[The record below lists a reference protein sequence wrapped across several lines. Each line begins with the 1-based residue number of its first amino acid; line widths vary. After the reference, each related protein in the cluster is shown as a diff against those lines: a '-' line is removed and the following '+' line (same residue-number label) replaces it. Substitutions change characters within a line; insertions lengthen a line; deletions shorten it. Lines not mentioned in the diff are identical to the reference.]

1 MFKSLTFDGEN
12 SLDYGVHIN
21 GEGVYNAPERDVEMI
36 SIPGR
41 DGDYALDHG
50 RFHNIDVTYPAGIG
64 EMSQTDFADKIGAFR
79 NALASRRGYCRL
91 EDDYHTDEFRM
102 GVYKS
107 GLEASPVMYN
117 RAGEFDLVFNCKP
130 QRFLKTGEQAT
141 EFTQSGTINNPTLF
155 EAKPL
160 LELYGYGTLNVNGSE
175 IVLHNDPLGNITL
188 VTEGGYTIGQAITF
202 DKNLVNTGDTMTLGG
217 ATIRAYLT
225 TSTHFHTITGITST
239 TVSGADAGN
248 MTVSNPAYV
257 RDQVSYSASF
267 NNSISFVCGTAKTYS
282 ATVAVVFNATTN
294 GTSRSYT
301 WTTGIQLAYDGT
313 NSITVTITT
322 KSVSGGFS
330 GSMDYSSA
338 TNGFGPLTAESTVLP
353 LGSPLYLDCEIG
365 EAYKEENGQITLI
378 NKNVDI
384 PSDLPVLSP
393 GTNTITMDNTFT
405 KVNVIPRWWI
415 I

>member
-1 MFKSLTFDGEN
+1 MFKSLTFDNVN

-64 EMSQTDFADKIGAFR
+64 EISQTDFADKISAFR

-91 EDDYHTDEFRM
+91 EDDYHPDEFRM

-130 QRFLKTGEQAT
+130 QRFLKSGEQRT
-141 EFTQSGTINNPTLF
+141 EFTQDGTINNPTLF
-155 EAKPL
+155 ESKPL

-175 IVLHNDPLGNITL
+175 ITLHNEPLGHIILRNDIN
-188 VTEGGYTIGQAITF
+188 VNQGTIIATRNF
-202 DKNLVNTGDTMTLGG
+202 DSSLVNNGD
-217 ATIRAYLT
+217 
-225 TSTHFHTITGITST
+225 GIEINAPVVT
-239 TVSGADAGN
+239 AN
-248 MTVSNPAYV
+248 
-257 RDQVSYSASF
+257 ASF
-267 NNSISFVCGTAKTYS
+267 S
-282 ATVAVVFNATTN
+282 
-294 GTSRSYT
+294 
-301 WTTGIQLAYDGT
+301 
-313 NSITVTITT
+313 
-322 KSVSGGFS
+322 SV
-330 GSMDYSSA
+330 YSSA
-338 TNGFGPLTAESTVLP
+338 TRPNITTSHTSGMSFASVPIGNVNGNSLTATISFNNVSFTMGTGKTVSAEGTFRTTLTNRSTSATTAATWTINISIQYDGADTFTITLNSTTDYLAIARGPGLTTGELTAESTVLP

-393 GTNTITMDNTFT
+393 GTNEITMDDTFT

>member
-64 EMSQTDFADKIGAFR
+64 EMSQTDFADKIGVFR

-91 EDDYHTDEFRM
+91 EDDYHPDEFRM

-130 QRFLKTGEQAT
+130 QRFLKSGEQAT
-141 EFTQSGTINNPTLF
+141 EFTASGTITNPTLF
-155 EAKPL
+155 ESKPL

-175 IVLHNDPLGNITL
+175 IVLHNEPIGETVL
-188 VTEGGYTIGQAITF
+188 VNKTGIYSSQTITF
-202 DKNLVNTGDTMTLGG
+202 PANLVNNGDSISLSNFELMFRANRKRQDEAFEVYSAPAGTATN
-217 ATIRAYLT
+217 ATITSERADISAGAETPYMRA
-225 TSTHFHTITGITST
+225 TIGDVTF
-239 TVSGADAGN
+239 TVGTNKTARYTRQIRLKVTRGSEIF
-248 MTVSNPAYV
+248 
-257 RDQVSYSASF
+257 YSDWK
-267 NNSISFVCGTAKTYS
+267 VTYS
-282 ATVAVVFNATTN
+282 IQYTGAPKNKFIINFSHVIDTHLTDTYNSMSPFKATA
-294 GTSRSYT
+294 
-301 WTTGIQLAYDGT
+301 D
-313 NSITVTITT
+313 
-322 KSVSGGFS
+322 
-330 GSMDYSSA
+330 
-338 TNGFGPLTAESTVLP
+338 STVLP

-365 EAYKEENGQITLI
+365 EAYKETGGEITLI

-384 PSDLPVLSP
+384 PSDLPTLSP
-393 GTNTITMDNTFT
+393 GANTITMDNTFT

>member
-130 QRFLKTGEQAT
+130 QRFLKSGEQAT
-141 EFTQSGTINNPTLF
+141 EFTQSGTITNPTLF
-155 EAKPL
+155 ESKPL

-175 IVLHNDPLGNITL
+175 IVLHNDPLGDILLINSLNST
-188 VTEGGYTIGQAITF
+188 TDSKSFTF
-202 DKNLVNTGDTMTLGG
+202 SEDLVNIGDPISIIAPVVEFNANPNGSFKVTLTGTASGT
-217 ATIRAYLT
+217 ATNC
-225 TSTHFHTITGITST
+225 TILNEWKKPS
-239 TVSGADAGN
+239 SGADSKASLNATFDDISFTAGTSKTAKYERT
-248 MTVSNPAYV
+248 MTFTTSSSGL
-257 RDQVSYSASF
+257 SYSG
-267 NNSISFVCGTAKTYS
+267 NWKVTLRI
-282 ATVAVVFNATTN
+282 
-294 GTSRSYT
+294 
-301 WTTGIQLAYDGT
+301 IYDGNNKFT
-313 NSITVTITT
+313 VMLTQIITSETKFSMAGHSLQTGEARAVSSVYSI
-322 KSVSGGFS
+322 G
-330 GSMDYSSA
+330 A
-338 TNGFGPLTAESTVLP
+338 
-353 LGSPLYLDCEIG
+353 PLYLDCEIG
-365 EAYKEENGQITLI
+365 EAYMEQNGVITLI

-393 GTNTITMDNTFT
+393 GANTITIDNTFT

>member
-1 MFKSLTFDGEN
+1 MFKSLKFDN
-12 SLDYGVHIN
+12 VDSLDYGVHIN

-41 DGDYALDHG
+41 NGEYALDHG
-50 RFHNIDVTYPAGIG
+50 RFNNIEVTYPAGIG
-64 EMSQTDFADKIGAFR
+64 EMSQTDFADKLSAFR
-79 NALASRRGYCRL
+79 NQLASRKGYCRL
-91 EDDYHTDEFRM
+91 EDGYHPDEFRM

-141 EFTQSGTINNPTLF
+141 EFTQDGTINNPTLF
-155 EAKPL
+155 ESKPL

-175 IVLHNDPLGNITL
+175 IVLHNEPLG
-188 VTEGGYTIGQAITF
+188 TIELLPDLNSDQAVKVF
-202 DKNLVNTGDTMTLGG
+202 KLPSGLYNTGDVITLNG
-217 ATIRAYLT
+217 ASYRAT
-225 TSTHFHTITGITST
+225 FT
-239 TVSGADAGN
+239 
-248 MTVSNPAYV
+248 PAYGV
-257 RDQVSYSASF
+257 FVNAQPDASVLVNMSVTRDIFTGPQDHSAI
-267 NNSISFVCGTAKTYS
+267 NVTVDMTDISFVA
-282 ATVAVVFNATTN
+282 
-294 GTSRSYT
+294 GTSKECSYSRT
-301 WTTGIQLAYDGT
+301 FQYTVLQHVGLHYTYTVIIRYDGNDTITVYLDQSSGGDPVYLSVASRIITTGALLAD
-313 NSITVTITT
+313 
-322 KSVSGGFS
+322 
-330 GSMDYSSA
+330 
-338 TNGFGPLTAESTVLP
+338 STVLP

-393 GTNTITMDNTFT
+393 GENQIVMDDTFT
-405 KVNVIPRWWI
+405 RVNVIPRWWI